1 MKPQLLKLN
10 NDSVNSFSVRRDIV
24 PDINNCWHC
33 HPEIEFIYFKS
44 GNGTQFVG
52 DSIKRF
58 QSGDVVLIGPF
69 LPHYWRFDDAYF
81 KDEAEA
87 VADVRVIHFK
97 ENFWGKDFINLPEN
111 KLIKSLIDCS
121 KRGVSVKVNTSHDL
135 GTIFDELIDDGEA
148 NKIILLIEALIIAG
162 QSDYEQLSS
171 IVFNPNL
178 EDTDK
183 DRINAIYDYSL
194 KNFKSQIK
202 LEEIAEIANISPSSF
217 CRYFK
222 LKTQKTYTR
231 FINEIRIGNA
241 CKLLIEN
248 DINVKQI
255 CYECGYNNFAS
266 FYKFFKSI
274 TDKSPLN
281 YQKEFLVRSKQ
292 IAHLIE

>member
-1 MKPQLLKLN
+1 MRPQLLKLN

-33 HPEIEFIYFKS
+33 HSEIEFIYLKS
-44 GNGTQFVG
+44 GHGTQFIG

-69 LPHYWRFDDAYF
+69 LPHSWRFDDVYF
-81 KDEAEA
+81 KDETEA
-87 VADVRVIHFK
+87 VVDVRVIHFK
-97 ENFWGKDFINLPEN
+97 ENFWGEGFINLPEN

-121 KRGVSVKVNTSHDL
+121 KRGVFVKVHTSQNL
-135 GTIFDELIDDGEA
+135 ETIFDTLVGEERS
-148 NKIILLIEALIIAG
+148 NKIILLLEALTIVA
-162 QSDYEQLSS
+162 QSRYEQLSS
-171 IVFNPNL
+171 IVFNADF
-178 EDTDK
+178 EDADK

-241 CKLLIEN
+241 CKLLIED

-266 FYKFFKSI
+266 FYNFFKSI
-274 TDKSPLN
+274 TNKSPLN
-281 YQKEFLVRSKQ
+281 YRKEFLANNKQ
-292 IAHLIE
+292 KA